1 MIQNSIGFCVLLLG
15 LLSLSLQRFYSSIPL
30 RELKRLAAQGDA
42 TAQRLYRVAAYGK
55 SARLLLWLVLTVC
68 LTTGSLLVATHT
80 PWYAAVSL
88 LFVLYV
94 VALVWLP
101 SMQLTQRNV
110 HVAAFCSPAVSWI
123 LLHTHRLLD
132 PIAGLIAGR
141 RSLSAHS
148 RMYQKD
154 DLLEL
159 LERQKTQVGNRINLN
174 ELELAKR
181 ALVFADKRAADIVQP
196 RTKSHII
203 NADEAI
209 GPVLLDRLHKQK
221 QDSFLVYKDSR
232 DNIIGTL
239 ALSDALH
246 AKHGGRVFD
255 LVRSDLTYVAEDAP
269 LPEVLGALQKSVH
282 QLVVVRNS
290 FDEFVGIITLHMV
303 LQEIFAEQKELEQA
317 EEAALGL
324 IPVKQQEQNESTAS
338 SSESQDQTAQPAESA
353 ASQESSSPE
362 ATEVVE

>member
-1 MIQNSIGFCVLLLG
+1 MIQNTIGFCVLLLG

-30 RELKRLAAQGDA
+30 RELKRLAAQGDR
-42 TAQRLYRVAAYGK
+42 TAQRLYRVAAYGQ
-55 SARLLLWLVLTVC
+55 SARLLLWLVLTIC
-68 LTTGSLLVATHT
+68 LTAGSLLVITHT
-80 PWYAAVSL
+80 PWYAAVGS

-94 VALVWLP
+94 AAFVWLP
-101 SMQLTQRNV
+101 SLQLTQRNV
-110 HVAAFCSPAVSWI
+110 HLAAFCSPVVSWV
-123 LLHTHRLLD
+123 LLHTRRLLD
-132 PIAGLIAGR
+132 PIAAAIAGR
-141 RSLSAHS
+141 RRLNTHT
-148 RMYQKD
+148 RVYQKD

-159 LERQKTQVGNRINLN
+159 LEHQKTQVGNRINLT

-181 ALVFADKRAADIVQP
+181 ALVFADKRAADIVQS
-196 RTKSHII
+196 RTTSHIVD
-203 NADEAI
+203 ADEAI

-269 LPEVLGALQKSVH
+269 LPDVLSALQKSAH
-282 QLVVVRNS
+282 QLVVVRNN
-290 FDEFVGIITLHMV
+290 FDEFVGIITLHML
-303 LQEIFAEQKELEQA
+303 LQEIFAGQKELERA
-317 EEAALGL
+317 DEATPELV
-324 IPVKQQEQNESTAS
+324 P
-338 SSESQDQTAQPAESA
+338 PAVEN
-353 ASQESSSPE
+353 QESSSPE